1 MKRNFLYIAAFSLL
15 TLSSCANQRTTDN
28 SDQIIAH
35 KVDSLL
41 KEMTLEEKL
50 GQMIIYPTKGNITGP
65 TGSVDNIEE
74 LIKEGKCGNLFGA
87 LNASEAHRLQK
98 LAIENT
104 RMKIPLL
111 LGCDV
116 IHGYKTIFPV
126 NLGISASWDLEE
138 IERFAGVCRRSFLR
152 RIALDVLSMC
162 DISRDPRWGVCPKVR
177 VRILISAVLL
187 QQQWYAVIKEMI
199 YQKIIRSSPVP
210 SISSLTALHRRDAI
224 ITRWT
229 SRKENCVIL
238 ISHPSKLPLMPEQL
252 P

>member
-138 IERFAGVCRRSFLR
+138 IERFARVSAEEASSVGLHWTFSP
-152 RIALDVLSMC
+152 MC
-162 DISRDPRWGVCPKVR
+162 
-177 VRILISAVLL
+177 SANN
-187 QQQWYAVIKEMI
+187 
-199 YQKIIRSSPVP
+199 R
-210 SISSLTALHRRDAI
+210 
-224 ITRWT
+224 
-229 SRKENCVIL
+229 
-238 ISHPSKLPLMPEQL
+238 
-252 P
+252 